1 MDWNEFFEYLY
12 VSGELDKD
20 TSLSNK
26 DVRELYNEYNRMFPN
41 YPLDNDFFFKTIDEQ
56 IGLLEEAINN
66 NEPINK
72 KRR

>member
-1 MDWNEFFEYLY
+1 MDNDFLEYLY
-12 VSGELDKD
+12 VTGEL
-20 TSLSNK
+20 NK
-26 DVRELYNEYNRMFPN
+26 DDSLANPDINSLYNEYNNMFPD